1 MKQASLF
8 QPPDIFSNRLQE
20 LTEDLGLSREQAEIL
35 LQVELGFALME
46 RLKLDDEPV
55 TAVWAIL
62 SGMPLRYPRLQ
73 NLDETERQAIA
84 NARQIIP
91 FSARFSWL
99 TALRS
104 YISIPIDWRNYNINN
119 QDFDTQ
125 IINATKQIRQPNHQ
139 IIYDN
144 CLSNNLKFCQ
154 RRVKQVE
161 PKVAYKFDARTET
174 ETTEMRVQFTEED
187 LTKASQL
194 NLPWFSPPVSR
205 NPFSLSISD
214 LEEDAKFL
222 DKRENDLADQY
233 GWNQIEKGNWV
244 KRFHKINFHTVQE
257 NGELSKKNQQQLKLD
272 GFVHV
277 AGMVA
282 SGKSTLSLL
291 LATHILRQH
300 PELRITLVV
309 SDTQSAIRMA
319 NQINWWFCNSPEN
332 DVPVAVPLLGRTKRD
347 THLRSF
353 NLTSYYQQ
361 HQQRQQPHWGE
372 RWLGIACALQA
383 RINSNDVNDYL
394 DGKPFK
400 PGTEPCHSLKKVS
413 KKEEKSKKPNS
424 GSSCLCPFFATCPSQ
439 QIYRDMPFARVWITT
454 PGAMSM
460 ASLPRHLE
468 LRPIKLGELINEQS
482 DIVVFDEVDTII
494 NWFDNIYASEVLL
507 TGGGIFDE
515 IGIKTEQFTAKNRR
529 QLPLMQRWISAER
542 HAQTIVTATLTL
554 LDRSLGH
561 QFLADWIERGYFTP
575 NSLFY
580 KFSRRLAGFEEYEN
594 SENTTEQQRK
604 KNKTQVGNIMQY
616 FDALLDDDSLK
627 IQNHSNTKVQKL
639 SEIIQRISGIGESA
653 TDESIHNACK
663 SWIIECFPDT
673 KKLLTQLRQQLEIRQ
688 QNLHQKSKKKGRT
701 QNKNLADS
709 VDTIET
715 LAYRLQFALTI
726 TLLDRHTRIVFYEWH
741 NRPHNMSDEPPFRRM
756 PNAMLN
762 ILPLPL
768 TGRQFG
774 TYYSRKDDN
783 FTQSENSSENAL
795 SLFAYTNIGR
805 EYILK
810 FHRLLTDL
818 TGLRGPNVL
827 ALSGTSYLPDSTRFH
842 VSSPQGVLTAELSAS
857 KAISKSNFKF
867 LPQFN
872 QQNEPI
878 RISGTKEHKK
888 QARFKE
894 IAQALVGN
902 NGTGHLAQEL
912 DKIKNQGQTNPDLW
926 EDRERLLLFVNSYK
940 QAKWVADK
948 IRSYWLDIREQVYHL
963 QPNITD
969 NSSDKDLNN
978 YPEAEFGGIFRA
990 DIETFASTN
999 GKILVA
1005 PMSAIGRGF
1014 NILNQNGK
1022 AAFGAVYF
1030 LTRPY
1035 PHPHDTQAIA
1045 QEMNR
1050 RSLDWV
1056 DDADFVAWQE
1066 DGVLQRAETVRKLAA
1081 NYWRSVEH
1089 RSYYKTLRKN
1099 EELRAFPRKDLAAT
1113 TAGLII
1119 QAVGRLL
1126 RGGVPFNAYFVDAA
1140 WAPNNALKNEADTP
1154 SSSLLA
1160 AIIELITEYVENDSI
1175 SQALY
1180 KSITNALVD
1189 IENFDWNLD

>member
-8 QPPDIFSNRLQE
+8 KPPDIFSNRLQE
-20 LTEDLGLSREQAEIL
+20 LTEDFELSREQSEIL
-35 LQVELGFALME
+35 LMVELGFALME
-46 RLKLDDEPV
+46 RLKLDDEPI

-73 NLDETERQAIA
+73 NLDDMEKKAIA
-84 NARQIIP
+84 NARQIVP

-104 YISIPIDWRNYNINN
+104 YINIPSEWRNYNINN
-119 QDFDTQ
+119 QDFDNQ

-139 IIYDN
+139 NIYDY
-144 CLSNNLKFCQ
+144 CLTNNLEFVQ
-154 RRVKQVE
+154 RKVQQVKA
-161 PKVAYKFDARTET
+161 KVAYKFDATTET
-174 ETTEMRVQFTEED
+174 KTFPMQVHFTEED
-187 LTKASQL
+187 LEKASQL
-194 NLPWFSPPVSR
+194 NLPWFNSPASH
-205 NPFSLSISD
+205 NPFSRSISD
-214 LEEDAKFL
+214 LEDDAKFL
-222 DKRENDLADQY
+222 DERENYLASQY
-233 GWNQIEKGNWV
+233 GWNQIEKGNWL
-244 KRFHKINFHTVQE
+244 KRFHKINFHTVQKD
-257 NGELSKKNQQQLKLD
+257 GKLSKKNKNKLNLD
-272 GFVHV
+272 GFVHIP
-277 AGMVA
+277 GMVA

-300 PELRITLVV
+300 PKLRITLVV
-309 SDTQSAIRMA
+309 SDTQSAIRLA
-319 NQINWWFCNSPEN
+319 NQINWWFCDSPEN
-332 DVPVAVPLLGRTKRD
+332 DVPVAVPLLGRSKRD

-353 NLTSYYQQ
+353 NLTKDYLQ
-361 HQQRQQPHWGE
+361 HQQRQQAHWGE
-372 RWLGIACALQA
+372 RWLGITCPLQA
-383 RINSNDVNDYL
+383 RLNSNEVNDYL
-394 DGKPFK
+394 DGKPLK

-413 KKEEKSKKPNS
+413 KKEEKSKNQN
-424 GSSCLCPFFATCPSQ
+424 GASCLCPFFATCPSQ
-439 QIYRDMPFARVWITT
+439 QIYRDMPLARVWITT

-482 DIVVFDEVDTII
+482 NIVVKDEIDTII
-494 NWFDNIYASEVLL
+494 NWFDNVYASEVLL

-515 IGIKTEQFTAKNRR
+515 IGVKTEQFARENRR
-529 QLPLMQRWISAER
+529 QLPLMQRWMSAER

-580 KFSRRLAGFEEYEN
+580 KFSRRLAGLEEYEN
-594 SENTTEQQRK
+594 SENTSEQQRN
-604 KNKTQVGNIMQY
+604 KNKTRVVNIMQY
-616 FDALLDDDSLK
+616 FDKLLDDDPLK

-639 SEIIQRISGIGESA
+639 SEIIQRINGIGESA

-663 SWIIECFPDT
+663 SWIIEYFPNT
-673 KKLLTQLRQQLEIRQ
+673 NKLLAQLRQQLEIR
-688 QNLHQKSKKKGRT
+688 NS
-701 QNKNLADS
+701 QNKNIADS

-756 PNAMLN
+756 PNAMFN

-842 VSSPQGVLTAELSAS
+842 VSSPQGLLKPELSAS
-857 KAISKSNFKF
+857 EAISQSNFKF

-872 QQNEPI
+872 QKNEAI

-888 QARFKE
+888 QAKFRE
-894 IAQALVGN
+894 IARALVGN
-902 NGTGHLAQEL
+902 NGTGPLAQEL

-926 EDRERLLLFVNSYK
+926 EDRQRLLLFVNSYK

-969 NSSDKDLNN
+969 NSSDKDLSN
-978 YPEAEFGGIFRA
+978 YLETEFGGIFRA

-999 GKILVA
+999 GQILVA

-1050 RSLDWV
+1050 RSLDWL
-1056 DDADFVAWQE
+1056 DDADFIAWEE

-1081 NYWRSVEH
+1081 SYWRSVEH

-1140 WAPNNALKNEADTP
+1140 WAPNNAFKNEPDTP

-1160 AIIELITEYVENDSI
+1160 AIIELISEYVENDSI

-1180 KSITNALVD
+1180 ESIAEALVD
-1189 IENFDWNLD
+1189 IENFEWNPD

>member
-1 MKQASLF
+1 
-8 QPPDIFSNRLQE
+8 
-20 LTEDLGLSREQAEIL
+20 
-35 LQVELGFALME
+35 
-46 RLKLDDEPV
+46 
-55 TAVWAIL
+55 
-62 SGMPLRYPRLQ
+62 
-73 NLDETERQAIA
+73 
-84 NARQIIP
+84 
-91 FSARFSWL
+91 
-99 TALRS
+99 
-104 YISIPIDWRNYNINN
+104 
-119 QDFDTQ
+119 
-125 IINATKQIRQPNHQ
+125 
-139 IIYDN
+139 
-144 CLSNNLKFCQ
+144 
-154 RRVKQVE
+154 
-161 PKVAYKFDARTET
+161 
-174 ETTEMRVQFTEED
+174 
-187 LTKASQL
+187 
-194 NLPWFSPPVSR
+194 
-205 NPFSLSISD
+205 
-214 LEEDAKFL
+214 
-222 DKRENDLADQY
+222 
-233 GWNQIEKGNWV
+233 
-244 KRFHKINFHTVQE
+244 
-257 NGELSKKNQQQLKLD
+257 
-272 GFVHV
+272 
-277 AGMVA
+277 
-282 SGKSTLSLL
+282 
-291 LATHILRQH
+291 
-300 PELRITLVV
+300 
-309 SDTQSAIRMA
+309 
-319 NQINWWFCNSPEN
+319 
-332 DVPVAVPLLGRTKRD
+332 
-347 THLRSF
+347 
-353 NLTSYYQQ
+353 
-361 HQQRQQPHWGE
+361 
-372 RWLGIACALQA
+372 
-383 RINSNDVNDYL
+383 
-394 DGKPFK
+394 
-400 PGTEPCHSLKKVS
+400 
-413 KKEEKSKKPNS
+413 
-424 GSSCLCPFFATCPSQ
+424 
-439 QIYRDMPFARVWITT
+439 
-454 PGAMSM
+454 
-460 ASLPRHLE
+460 
-468 LRPIKLGELINEQS
+468 
-482 DIVVFDEVDTII
+482 
-494 NWFDNIYASEVLL
+494 
-507 TGGGIFDE
+507 
-515 IGIKTEQFTAKNRR
+515 
-529 QLPLMQRWISAER
+529 MQRWISAER
-542 HAQTIVTATLTL
+542 QAQTIITATLTL

-580 KFSRRLAGFEEYEN
+580 KFSRRLAGLEEYEN
-594 SENTTEQQRK
+594 SENTTEQQQK
-604 KNKTQVGNIMQY
+604 KNKTRVENIMQY
-616 FDALLDDDSLK
+616 FDKLLDDDPLK
-627 IQNHSNTKVQKL
+627 IQNNLNIKVQKL
-639 SEIIQRISGIGESA
+639 SEIIQRINGIGESA

-673 KKLLTQLRQQLEIRQ
+673 KNLLTQLRQQLEIPQ
-688 QNLHQKSKKKGRT
+688 QNLEQTKKKGRNS
-701 QNKNLADS
+701 QNKNLVDS

-741 NRPHNMSDEPPFRRM
+741 NRPYNMSDEPPFRKM
-756 PNAMLN
+756 PNAILN

-810 FHRLLTDL
+810 FHRLFTDL

-842 VSSPQGVLTAELSAS
+842 VSSPQGILKPELSAS
-857 KAISKSNFKF
+857 KAISESNFKF

-872 QQNEPI
+872 QQNQPI

-888 QARFKE
+888 EAKFREMAR
-894 IAQALVGN
+894 ALVAN

-912 DKIKNQGQTNPDLW
+912 EKLKNQGQDNPDVW
-926 EDRERLLLFVNSYK
+926 ADRERLLLFVNSYK
-940 QAKWVADK
+940 QAKWVAEK
-948 IRSYWLDIREQVYHL
+948 IRLYWLDMREQVYHL

-969 NSSDKDLNN
+969 NINSNDLNN
-978 YPEAEFGGIFRA
+978 YLEAEFGGIYRV

-1081 NYWRSVEH
+1081 SYWRSVEH

-1140 WAPNNALKNEADTP
+1140 WAPNNALNKEPDTP

-1160 AIIELITEYVENDSI
+1160 AIIELISEYVANDSI
-1175 SQALY
+1175 NEALY
-1180 KSITNALVD
+1180 ESITNALVD
-1189 IENFDWNLD
+1189 IENFEWNPD